1 MNITK
6 EALMRH
12 LLRRLGFYLVAL
24 WASLT
29 VNFIIPRM
37 APGDPAQTLIGQMR
51 GQASPQALQS
61 LRELLGEGSGTSWW
75 TQYGQY
81 FVNLLH
87 GNLGISARY
96 SGQPVTLMIGQGLL
110 WTLGLV
116 GMAVLIT
123 FFLGTLLGIRGAS
136 KLNSW
141 LVRTL
146 APLVTFLSSIRDFWF
161 AL

>member
-1 MNITK
+1 MVLEQRLRCWEGHCASFNRIGAAPPLWLLYLLSLPVLPFASVRIMNITK

-61 LRELLGEGSGTSWW
+61 LLELLVEGSRTIWW
-75 TQYGQY
+75 SHYGK
-81 FVNLLH
+81 V
-87 GNLGISARY
+87 
-96 SGQPVTLMIGQGLL
+96 
-110 WTLGLV
+110 
-116 GMAVLIT
+116 
-123 FFLGTLLGIRGAS
+123 
-136 KLNSW
+136 
-141 LVRTL
+141 
-146 APLVTFLSSIRDFWF
+146 
-161 AL
+161 